1 MYCIC
6 EKLKFLLVKLKS
18 NLSVCIRVCVVCVCD
33 FGKDYSNTTCQHL
46 LNFTYIVLIFAFL
59 CYF

>member
-1 MYCIC
+1 MFCIC

-18 NLSVCIRVCVVCVCD
+18 NLSVCIRVCMWYVCD
-33 FGKDYSNTTCQHL
+33 FGKDYSNMTCQHL
-46 LNFTYIVLIFAFL
+46 LTFSRIVLIFAFL